1 MNMDHVSLASSEST
15 VLKYTIYFA
24 YIIVYVYDIYY
35 YYISMKIT
43 DYNHY
48 TQDNI
53 RFYLMSTMVSI
64 I

>member
-1 MNMDHVSLASSEST
+1 MVVAHNDDVTCNHS
-15 VLKYTIYFA
+15 IYLA

-53 RFYLMSTMVSI
+53 RLYLISTMMSTI
-64 I
+64 